1 MPVEIQVYYDV
12 RELSVW
18 LSRANMPALQRAVGS
33 ALNRTIAQ
41 VKTQAS
47 RSVRNEIKLKT
58 KDINNRLMVVRANSS
73 KGALTQMQAIMRVSG
88 KPVPLISYGA
98 KQTKQGVVVHVK
110 NNRTVLKHAFIARMR
125 SGHQGVFIRKGKKRL
140 PIQELYSTRVSD
152 VFNNTGFMPN
162 LASFAQEKFT
172 QHFAIDIRYYFKN
185 SSR

>member
-1 MPVEIQVYYDV
+1 MPIEIQVTYDV

-58 KDINNRLMVVRANSS
+58 KDINNRLVVIRANSA
-73 KGALTQMQAIMRVSG
+73 KGALTQMQASLRVSG

-98 KQTKQGVVVHVK
+98 KQPRQGVVVQIK

-125 SGHQGVFIRKGKKRL
+125 SGHQGVFIRKGNKRL

-162 LASFAQEKFT
+162 LASFAQEKFI
-172 QHFAIDIRYYFKN
+172 QSFAHNLDYFFRKQ
-185 SSR
+185 R